1 LAELDTDRFPAANT
15 PSPPRVVERDTGTV
29 MVVTD
34 LHGDL
39 ALYRRYRDV
48 FLALQDRGLTQTLV
62 FTGDLIHG
70 QGLGIPDGSLEI
82 ILDLIELEA
91 ELGDAL
97 VVLLGNHE
105 MPHIYHVPISKGK
118 TVYTPDFEAAMGE
131 HREAIL
137 DFLRRRPFFVRT
149 AAGVTLCH
157 AGAFPEAGDPEAM
170 NGLTTFS
177 HVTALNEIK
186 AAMGTSDR
194 TLMYHAV
201 AASTTLSYRELSQ
214 LFCAADDPED
224 PRYDDYLI
232 GVLAGIRH
240 DFRSLWSALFSRNEH
255 EAGMRTYTRQVRELL
270 AYLSTEAM
278 PQRVVVTGHI
288 GCRNGYRAIA
298 GGLHL
303 RVASGAHAHPYA
315 SGRYLLFDAAAPI
328 TEARD
333 LVTGLGSVFEDGA

>member
-1 LAELDTDRFPAANT
+1 
-15 PSPPRVVERDTGTV
+15 
-29 MVVTD
+29 
-34 LHGDL
+34 
-39 ALYRRYRDV
+39 
-48 FLALQDRGLTQTLV
+48 
-62 FTGDLIHG
+62 
-70 QGLGIPDGSLEI
+70 
-82 ILDLIELEA
+82 
-91 ELGDAL
+91 
-97 VVLLGNHE
+97 

-270 AYLSTEAM
+270 AYLSTEAV
-278 PQRVVVTGHI
+278 P
-288 GCRNGYRAIA
+288 RNAWWSRAISA
-298 GGLHL
+298 VATATAPSP
-303 RVASGAHAHPYA
+303 VASTSASPVVPTPTRYA